1 MTIEYDEKG
10 KFYTDVITKLPVS
23 CLLQTT
29 THLMRGFIHV
39 RQGERFKNE
48 LERDET
54 FLAVTNVSILG
65 AGDVVLFT
73 APFMAIKRSQIVW
86 VMPSEDEGHEAP
98 HE

>member
-29 THLMRGFIHV
+29 THLMRGFVHV

-48 LERDET
+48 LERDEA
-54 FLAVTNVSILG
+54 FLALTNVSILG
-65 AGDVVLFT
+65 ANDEILYS
-73 APFMAIKRSQIVW
+73 APFMAVQRSQIVW
-86 VMPSEDEGHEAP
+86 VMPSGENEASQ
-98 HE
+98 E

>member
-29 THLMRGFIHV
+29 THLMRGFVHV

-48 LERDET
+48 LERDEV
-54 FLAVTNVSILG
+54 FLALTNVSILG
-65 AGDVVLFT
+65 ANDEILYS
-73 APFMAIKRSQIVW
+73 APFMAVQRSQIVW
-86 VMPSEDEGHEAP
+86 VMPSGENEASQ
-98 HE
+98 E

>member
-10 KFYTDVITKLPVS
+10 KFYTDIITKLPVS

>member
-39 RQGERFKNE
+39 RQGERFKDE
-48 LERDET
+48 LERDKS

>member
-29 THLMRGFIHV
+29 THLMRGFVHV

-48 LERDET
+48 LERDEV
-54 FLAVTNVSILG
+54 FLALTNVSILG
-65 AGDVVLFT
+65 ANDEVLYS
-73 APFMAIKRSQIVW
+73 APFMAVQRSQIVW
-86 VMPSEDEGHEAP
+86 VMPSGENEASQ
-98 HE
+98 E

>member
-29 THLMRGFIHV
+29 THLMRGFVHV

-54 FLAVTNVSILG
+54 FLALTNVSILG
-65 AGDVVLFT
+65 ANDEILYS
-73 APFMAIKRSQIVW
+73 APFMAVQRSQIVW
-86 VMPSEDEGHEAP
+86 VMPSGENEASQ
-98 HE
+98 E